1 MENNFFVG
9 VVVHRR
15 RKSNS
20 LTREKLVLYSR
31 NDIDYI
37 DLLNNNRYVSEE
49 SANTRED
56 YVIKSSLIK
65 VDVSDYRTDYYY
77 LLSRYNEYKEEGR
90 NDKRSLFLRIKNKV
104 R

>member
-9 VVVHRR
+9 VVVLRR

-77 LLSRYNEYKEEGR
+77 LLSRYNEYKEEVR

>member
-77 LLSRYNEYKEEGR
+77 LLSSYNEYKEEVR

>member
-37 DLLNNNRYVSEE
+37 DLLNNNRYSVFVIRSF
-49 SANTRED
+49 D
-56 YVIKSSLIK
+56 YI
-65 VDVSDYRTDYYY
+65 
-77 LLSRYNEYKEEGR
+77 
-90 NDKRSLFLRIKNKV
+90 
-104 R
+104 

>member
-15 RKSNS
+15 RKNNS

-37 DLLNNNRYVSEE
+37 DLLNNN
-49 SANTRED
+49 
-56 YVIKSSLIK
+56 VINGGCDTIIF
-65 VDVSDYRTDYYY
+65 R
-77 LLSRYNEYKEEGR
+77 
-90 NDKRSLFLRIKNKV
+90 
-104 R
+104 

>member
-15 RKSNS
+15 RKNNS

-65 VDVSDYRTDYYY
+65 VDISDYRTDYYY
-77 LLSRYNEYKEEGR
+77 LLSRYNEYKEEVR

>member
-37 DLLNNNRYVSEE
+37 DLLNNTYTTNSE
-49 SANTRED
+49 
-56 YVIKSSLIK
+56 
-65 VDVSDYRTDYYY
+65 
-77 LLSRYNEYKEEGR
+77 NEVCK
-90 NDKRSLFLRIKNKV
+90 L
-104 R
+104 